1 MPARAATPAA
11 APAIP
16 AQRPLQAGQQLRDGV
31 SGFALVQRM
40 FQQRSGLLDTERAD
54 IAGNAFQC
62 MRQSFG
68 AGNIAGLQRNAD
80 MRQHIALAGKEFA
93 Q

>member
-1 MPARAATPAA
+1 M
-11 APAIP
+11 
-16 AQRPLQAGQQLRDGV
+16 L
-31 SGFALVQRM
+31 
-40 FQQRSGLLDTERAD
+40 QQRSGLLDTERAD